1 MNNRRKRVIELVEGK
16 VDIFKEASDKIWE
29 YAEMMF
35 EEVKSSALHA
45 EILEKQGFTVER
57 NVAGM
62 ETALIASYGKG
73 HPIIAV
79 LGEYDALSALS
90 QEADNIERSPI
101 VDGQPGHGCGH
112 NLLGCAALAAATAVK
127 DYMVENN
134 LKGTIRYYGCPA
146 EEGGSGK
153 GFMIREGAFDD
164 VDIALSWHPAPFNYV
179 WDGSDSLGILQTIY
193 SFKGIASHAAATPHL
208 GRSALDA
215 VELMNVGANFLREH
229 VVPEARI
236 HYAITNSGG
245 KAPNVVQ
252 AEAEVVYVVRAPR
265 MSDVYDIAARVD
277 KIAEGAAI
285 MTETKVSKRVVNGV
299 CNLRATKTVFNCY
312 EANLRAVIPVEYTED
327 ELAYAKKF
335 KDSLSVPDRARMI
348 DSIKK
353 SHPDKSMEEVNE
365 MLDMPMPNY
374 YCRELGNAASSDAGD
389 VTWVVPGCQLHV
401 ACYPAGTPFHSWQM
415 VAMGKSAIAHK
426 GMATAAK
433 VIAMTALDF
442 ITDEELVI
450 QAKKDFETMMGGE
463 KYKCPLP
470 DELKPMKPKA

>member
-1 MNNRRKRVIELVEGK
+1 MSDRRKRVVELVEGK
-16 VDIFKEASDKIWE
+16 LDIFKEVSDKIWE
-29 YAEMMF
+29 YAELMF
-35 EEVKSSALHA
+35 EEYKSSALQI
-45 EILEKQGFTVER
+45 EVMEKQGFTVQR

-62 ETALIASYGKG
+62 ETAFIASYGEG

-90 QEADNIERSPI
+90 QEADKIERSPI
-101 VDGQPGHGCGH
+101 VEGAPGHGCGH
-112 NLLGCAALAAATAVK
+112 NLLGSASMAAATAVK

-164 VDIALSWHPAPFNYV
+164 VDIALAWHPAAFNYV
-179 WDGSDSLGILQTIY
+179 WDGSDSLGILQTVY
-193 SFKGIASHAAATPHL
+193 SFKGISSHAAATPHL

-215 VELMNVGANFLREH
+215 AELMNVGVNFLREH
-229 VVPEARI
+229 VIPEARI

-252 AEAEVVYVVRAPR
+252 AEAEVVYIVRAPR
-265 MSDVYDIAARVD
+265 MTDVYDIAARVD
-277 KIAEGAAI
+277 KIAEGAAM
-285 MTETKVSKRVVNGV
+285 MTETKVSKRIVNGI
-299 CNLRATKTVFNCY
+299 CNLRATKAVFDRY
-312 EANLRAVIPVEYTED
+312 EANLKALLPIDYTDE

-335 KDSLSVPDRARMI
+335 KDSLPASDRDRMI
-348 DSIKK
+348 ESIRK
-353 SHPDKSMEEVNE
+353 SHPDKSMEEINE

-374 YCRELGNAASSDAGD
+374 YCRELGNAASTDAGD

-401 ACYPAGTPFHSWQM
+401 SCCPAGTPFHTWQM
-415 VAMGKSAIAHK
+415 TAMGKSAIAHK

-442 ITDEELVI
+442 ITDEKLVI
-450 QAKKDFETMMGGE
+450 QAKKDFETMMGGD
-463 KYKCPLP
+463 KYRCPLP
-470 DELKPMKPKA
+470 ADLKPMKR